1 MTDQLID
8 GKVIPYHNGRREND
22 SRLWRDATDL
32 ELEQA
37 ARIEELE
44 HHIEELEGRADD
56 LTDAYMSGF
65 YDGIEKE
72 RKEFAAHAV
81 DIARKAMK
89 QEPVVCRHE
98 WFRTEAMEPGV
109 CRCIKC
115 GVWNTPTAAQRE
127 FTDEIKALAEEAGFV
142 TWNGERWNID
152 NYVVDWANQY
162 DDELVK
168 FYHLVKEKYDRQDKQ

>member
-8 GKVIPYHNGRREND
+8 GRVIPYPNGRREND

-44 HHIEELEGRADD
+44 RHIEELEARADD
-56 LTDAYMSGF
+56 LTDAYMSGYKDGRDQAEKTK
-65 YDGIEKE
+65 YDK
-72 RKEFAAHAV
+72 
-81 DIARKAMK
+81 
-89 QEPVVCRHE
+89 
-98 WFRTEAMEPGV
+98 
-109 CRCIKC
+109 
-115 GVWNTPTAAQRE
+115 E

-152 NYVVDWANQY
+152 NNVVDWAGPY

-168 FYHLVKEKYDRQDKQ
+168 FYHLVKGTK